1 MILKMKSEKII
12 MVTTSK
18 RYMQTKKVG
27 ILAATNQGV
36 VLSEIVTIIIQKKIS
51 PLSILVFVT
60 SVLARQ

>member
-1 MILKMKSEKII
+1 